1 MNFAF
6 NVPSSNCNKLW
17 LQALFILTL
26 LILQPEASV
35 ITLGFLLP
43 YNATAN
49 ISTGPLALGKDFAS
63 ALLVAVEAI
72 TNDSTLLPGHQ
83 VTFVW
88 NDTQCN
94 EEISVKAMLYQ
105 LDKGVQ
111 GFIGPACMCKT
122 TAKLAATFNIPMI
135 SYMCT
140 NEKLS
145 DKTLYSTFA
154 RTVPPMSRLSPPVHA
169 LMKHFNWNRVGIITQ
184 NSQHWSQWNALVSSL
199 KQEGVLV
206 STPQIMAYGVHYN
219 ESGLSRDFEHLLHR
233 AAQESRGKK
242 KIHHFCCWISL
253 EN

>member
-6 NVPSSNCNKLW
+6 NVPTNNCNKLW

-26 LILQPEASV
+26 LTLQPEASV

-49 ISTGPLALGKDFAS
+49 ISTGPLALGKYFAS

-111 GFIGPACMCKT
+111 GFIGPACMCET

-135 SYMCT
+135 SY
-140 NEKLS
+140 
-145 DKTLYSTFA
+145 
-154 RTVPPMSRLSPPVHA
+154 
-169 LMKHFNWNRVGIITQ
+169 
-184 NSQHWSQWNALVSSL
+184 
-199 KQEGVLV
+199 V
-206 STPQIMAYGVHYN
+206 STTRKQN
-219 ESGLSRDFEHLLHR
+219 
-233 AAQESRGKK
+233 
-242 KIHHFCCWISL
+242 
-253 EN
+253 